1 MNEFLVKLV
10 ANGGP
15 GSGNHNPG
23 QGRGVGKPANGN
35 KGKVGK
41 FSEGEEVLVK
51 TSYGDKLKGK
61 IIRKISD
68 KEKEDRAG
76 IANPNAGDYYEVE
89 YGSGNFKDKT
99 IVWEGKIE
107 PKTIKKVDV
116 MIDVPNKYTKDIKS
130 YMDSSEYKE
139 KCKKLLDAKN
149 KEKEAQRKIDAA
161 EKLLEQT
168 HGSFTIKPKYY
179 LDKTAS
185 IRKEKEKST
194 LEKNK
199 AIEEEKSI
207 EKEIAKDAMKS
218 IKKDKTSLSASVK
231 KAPNEDA
238 IMITIR
244 EKK

>member
-1 MNEFLVKLV
+1 MNEFLIKLI
-10 ANGGP
+10 ANGGK

-23 QGRGVGKPANGN
+23 QGRGVGKPAKGN
-35 KGKVGK
+35 KGKAGK

-76 IANPNAGDYYEVE
+76 IANPDAGDYYEVE
-89 YGSGNFKDKT
+89 YGNGKFKNKT
-99 IVWEGKIE
+99 IVWEANIE

-116 MIDVPNKYTKDIKS
+116 MIDVPDKYTKDIKS
-130 YMDSSEYKE
+130 YMDSSKYKE

-168 HGSFTIKPKYY
+168 HGSPAIKPKYY
-179 LDKTAS
+179 LDKVAS

-207 EKEIAKDAMKS
+207 EKEIAEDAMKS

-231 KAPNEDA
+231 KVPNEDA
-238 IMITIR
+238 IMITIK
-244 EKK
+244 EK